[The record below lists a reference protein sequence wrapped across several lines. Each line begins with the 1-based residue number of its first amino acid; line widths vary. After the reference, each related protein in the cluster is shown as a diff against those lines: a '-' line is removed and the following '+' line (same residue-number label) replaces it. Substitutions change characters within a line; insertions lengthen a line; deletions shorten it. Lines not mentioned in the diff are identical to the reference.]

1 MADRRR
7 RKSLSIFRPTLTG
20 LTPIHDSQNSPDSA
34 PATLLKKRRTET
46 ATTPDPPS
54 PSPSA
59 SSTTKLERTSSRT
72 SLLGKSRPR
81 SLQKSRPSS
90 IFGSFRSLHSL
101 QSEDENNATNI
112 PSTPTSLHSDGIA
125 EYDITE
131 SSVIHHGDVQM
142 AGGMFRKKS
151 QYLVLTG
158 QHLVRFKSR
167 TRASEVF
174 PSIPSSLSR
183 KDAMRHSR
191 MSSSGSLH
199 ELHPTSSAESFH
211 SLPLNHIVAVYKL
224 DDGRPYF
231 SIEVAFLEDDHPAAM
246 TLQIA
251 DPQESELWLS
261 CLRSAT
267 EKVRV
272 SDPLPF
278 SPKLIEYTAR
288 ALEQE
293 RDYDPQHFHM
303 FRVVQRGSK
312 SGSRSSSDDLAK
324 LTTNICVLAVGMY
337 KVHLIPYPKSTR
349 TASNASLID
358 MLGCSFGVVT
368 LTSLSIQ
375 TFDDTI
381 QLHFRMPLRQQ
392 TSLFLASSAATE
404 VAIWIRNTADYLRPE
419 WLEQS
424 FTWDVPPTVDDEMF
438 PVSSENEDHRCFDRT
453 LTAYCAAYGLDTSNI
468 RYTVN
473 YQCEDAPGFELLP
486 AADPKSVKYNV
497 LELLAVIRSLRY
509 NESFHSVSFRNISLD
524 AMHGLSD
531 FFGADHVVW
540 TSKSGEPLKMPHPK
554 DSWLLVQEIQMLALK
569 SKKLRRMDFT
579 NCVTR
584 KPVDGDD
591 VRDVGCGICEALF
604 PLCARQLTNVDW
616 ITLNGITLADA
627 DIDYLYAAAIDK
639 LCHFRALELGNCGLG
654 DRSLQT
660 SLHAMSHQDSTMESI
675 DLSNNPA
682 RLDPEFLQSQLSAFD
697 FIRKLNLSNVNRK
710 SGTEPLLTGNVLLA
724 WKLEELRLD
733 NIALN
738 EADLKVLSAYLKSSQ
753 SETLRLLGL
762 NQCNLTG
769 GGVADLLHSMY
780 RGVANVRPIHLHIT
794 KNKLEESHDRFVAA
808 VSRSVT
814 PCGIT
819 MQMLEYKREQNFQ
832 NFIIALT
839 NNTSLRYLDISKA
852 SLPYDADEDSCA
864 ALQAMFAQ
872 NRTLEE
878 LDISGEQA
886 HLEVASLGIGLNR
899 ALLGLK
905 QNESLR
911 VLRIENQGLGLQGA
925 NTLASVLEENRGLQ
939 EVHCDNNDIS
949 LQAFTVLV
957 RSLEQNFTLLYLP
970 EMVDDR
976 SKSLYKVIREVDSA
990 REANSIMNLA
1000 IPGKATVKRTMGAV
1014 MTSQRSSN
1022 RTIARPRVAPMPS
1035 LATKDAQAAVS
1046 MLEANWD
1053 REVSRLQDYLLRN
1066 YDIAHDLP
1074 PEGTK
1079 TSPKDC
1085 DDEDVD
1091 RPTTADTSITA
1102 VPTTSMQ
1109 ATPTC
1114 EADLRLGESMTA
1126 PDAEA
1131 QEGPSFA
1138 SEPEDE
1144 SSSDIADDADDV
1156 EGALMM
1162 GEKLHI

>member
-1 MADRRR
+1 MTDRRR
-7 RKSLSIFRPTLTG
+7 RKSLSIFRPNLTG
-20 LTPIHDSQNSPDSA
+20 LTPIQDNQGLPDSA
-34 PATLLKKRRTET
+34 PAALLKKRRTDS
-46 ATTPDPPS
+46 AFTPDPPS
-54 PSPSA
+54 PSPST
-59 SSTTKLERTSSRT
+59 SSITNLERTNSKT

-90 IFGSFRSLHSL
+90 IFGSFRSLHSI
-101 QSEDENNATNI
+101 QGEDENDLAQI
-112 PSTPTSLHSDGIA
+112 PSTPSSIQSDGVA
-125 EYDITE
+125 EYDVTE
-131 SSVIHHGDVQM
+131 SSVLHHGEVQM

-151 QYLVLTG
+151 QYLVLTNE
-158 QHLVRFKSR
+158 HLVRFKSR
-167 TRASEVF
+167 SRASETF
-174 PSIPSSLSR
+174 PSIPNSLSP

-199 ELHPTSSAESFH
+199 ELQPTSSAESFH
-211 SLPLNHIVAVYKL
+211 PLLLSHVVAVYKL

-231 SIEVAFLEDDHPAAM
+231 SIEIAFLEEDHPAAM

-267 EKVRV
+267 EKVRL
-272 SDPLPF
+272 SEPLSF
-278 SPKLIEYTAR
+278 SQRLIEYTAR

-303 FRVVQRGSK
+303 FRVMQRASK
-312 SGSRSSSDDLAK
+312 SGGRSSSDDLAK
-324 LTTNICVLAVGMY
+324 LTTNVCVLAIGMY
-337 KVHLIPYPKSTR
+337 KIHIIPYPKSTR
-349 TASNASLID
+349 TASNASLTD

-375 TFDDTI
+375 TFDDSI
-381 QLHFRMPLRQQ
+381 QLSFRMPLRQQ

-404 VAIWIRNTADYLRPE
+404 IAICIRNTADYLRPE

-424 FTWDVPPTVDDEMF
+424 FTWDVPPPVDDELF
-438 PVSSENEDHRCFDRT
+438 PVSSDNEDHRCFDRT

-473 YQCEDAPGFELLP
+473 YLCEDAPGFELLP

-497 LELLAVIRSLRY
+497 LELLAVFRSLRY
-509 NESFHSVSFRNISLD
+509 NESFHSISFRNINLNI
-524 AMHGLSD
+524 MHGLSD
-531 FFGADHVVW
+531 FFGADHVAW
-540 TSKSGEPLKMPHPK
+540 TTKSGEALKMPHPRH
-554 DSWLLVQEIQMLALK
+554 SWLLVQEIQMLALK

-579 NCVTR
+579 NCMTR
-584 KPVDGDD
+584 KPIDGDD
-591 VRDVGCGICEALF
+591 VRDVGCGVCEALF

-616 ITLNGITLADA
+616 VTLNGIILADA

-639 LCHFRALELGNCGLG
+639 LCHFRALELGSCGLG

-660 SLHAMSHQDSTMESI
+660 SLHAMSHQGSTMESI
-675 DLSNNPA
+675 NFANNPA
-682 RLDPEFLQSQLSAFD
+682 RLDPEFLQSHLSAFD

-710 SGTEPLLTGNVLLA
+710 SGAQPLLSGNVLLA
-724 WKLEELRLD
+724 WKLEELHLD
-733 NIALN
+733 NVPLN
-738 EADLKVLSAYLKSSQ
+738 EADLQVLSAYLKSSQ
-753 SETLRLLGL
+753 SETLRQLGL
-762 NQCNLTG
+762 NHCNLTG
-769 GGVADLLHSMY
+769 GGVAELLHSMY
-780 RGVANVRPIHLHIT
+780 RGVGNVRPINLHIT
-794 KNKLEESHDRFVAA
+794 KNKVEESHDSLVAA
-808 VSRSVT
+808 VTRSVT

-832 NFIIALT
+832 NFIGALA
-839 NNTSLRYLDISKA
+839 NNTTLRYLDISKA
-852 SLPYDADEDSCA
+852 SLPYDADEDTCA
-864 ALQAMFAQ
+864 TLQTMFAQ

-925 NTLASVLEENRGLQ
+925 STLATVLEENRGLQ

-957 RSLEQNFTLLYLP
+957 RSLEENFTLLYLS
-970 EMVDDR
+970 EMADDR
-976 SKSLYKVIREVDSA
+976 SKSLYKVIREVDNA
-990 REANSIMNLA
+990 REGNSIMNMA

-1014 MTSQRSSN
+1014 MTGQRSSS
-1022 RTIARPRVAPMPS
+1022 RSVVRPKAAPVPP
-1035 LATKDAQAAVS
+1035 LATKDAQAAMSV
-1046 MLEANWD
+1046 LEANWD
-1053 REVSRLQDYLLRN
+1053 REVSRLQSYLLRN
-1066 YDIAHDLP
+1066 YDLAHGRSFG
-1074 PEGTK
+1074 GTK
-1079 TSPKDC
+1079 EPRKEC
-1085 DDEDVD
+1085 DEEDVD

-1102 VPTTSMQ
+1102 VQTTSMQ

-1114 EADLRLGESMTA
+1114 EADLRLGESTVPSLSEA
-1126 PDAEA
+1126 PDA
-1131 QEGPSFA
+1131 PSSA

-1144 SSSDIADDADDV
+1144 ESPDVADEAEDV